1 MFYEKSKCFICIFG
15 GAAVGAAVGLLFA
28 PEKGSDMRAKI
39 CKILDEKGI
48 HLKKHD
54 MEELIDQ
61 ITEEVK
67 SQKVIK

>member
-1 MFYEKSKCFICIFG
+1 MKSLN
-15 GAAVGAAVGLLFA
+15 VLFA
-28 PEKGSDMRAKI
+28 FLRRCSRGCSRRFIICPEKGSDMRAKI

-61 ITEEVK
+61 ITEED
-67 SQKVIK
+67 